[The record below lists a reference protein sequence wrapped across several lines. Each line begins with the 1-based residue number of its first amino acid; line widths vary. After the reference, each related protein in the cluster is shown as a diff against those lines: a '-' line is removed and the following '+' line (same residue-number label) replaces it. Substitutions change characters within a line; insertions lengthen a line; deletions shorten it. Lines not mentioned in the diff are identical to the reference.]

1 LIDGAIST
9 NCSGISKNIVHFYK
23 KFFTDNAVLDLWWMV
38 FILILLIRLMPVGW
52 REFEEMEVWEVVKA
66 RMITRRRALRF
77 LYGFL
82 LNFLGSYERGHLE
95 GLF

>member
-1 LIDGAIST
+1 MVQFLPTVRGLARILSIFIRS
-9 NCSGISKNIVHFYK
+9 FLP
-23 KFFTDNAVLDLWWMV
+23 DNAVLDLWWMV